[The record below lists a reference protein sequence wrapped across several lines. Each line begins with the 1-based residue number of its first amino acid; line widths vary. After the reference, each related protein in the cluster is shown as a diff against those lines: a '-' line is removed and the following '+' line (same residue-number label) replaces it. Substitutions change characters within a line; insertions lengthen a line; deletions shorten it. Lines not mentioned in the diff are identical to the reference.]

1 MKIVFSRQFLETNS
15 NIKINGNP
23 SVEAELFHAERKT
36 VEPGGQT
43 DGQILYITMMRVFM
57 TMVVFEEQ

>member
-1 MKIVFSRQFLETNS
+1 
-15 NIKINGNP
+15 
-23 SVEAELFHAERKT
+23 VEAELFHAERKT